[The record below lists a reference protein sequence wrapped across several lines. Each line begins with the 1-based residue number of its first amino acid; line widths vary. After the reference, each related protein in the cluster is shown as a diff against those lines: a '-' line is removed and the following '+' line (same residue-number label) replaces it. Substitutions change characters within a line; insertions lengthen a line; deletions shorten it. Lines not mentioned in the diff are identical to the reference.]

1 MKSILSI
8 LFVSIF
14 IIFSIQ
20 NSEANNTK
28 FVKGDFY
35 EGKIKWKEIKLDLP
49 EGKWQFIRKNSW
61 WFGGFGWSCKNFIL
75 KEGQIFKSLM
85 SMCEMRTGGKY
96 VGWLASAL
104 NKYYKRGDY
113 DSCVLRPEYYYAN
126 LFIKG
131 SSTNCLR
138 IRHIDFDKEMYRPDD
153 PLDSGT
159 FRTVLR
165 KWFNE
170 NDVIEPKILLSSVHE
185 YFAPV
190 IKDSGPGVY
199 FLINPEAYG
208 GPKNK
213 YFTEET
219 SEYHRNNIDKHPEF
233 KKFMDE
239 WTSLSAKRHQ
249 QFEIDWKAKNLH
261 KLNLNDV
268 MNDYSDMTLLSSDKE
283 MSSIS
288 NNKDIVKQI
297 KDLKELYDAGVLKKE
312 EFEKAKKRLL
322 N

>member
-1 MKSILSI
+1 MKKFLTI
-8 LFVSIF
+8 LFISICL
-14 IIFSIQ
+14 IIPNQ
-20 NSEANNTK
+20 NSEASNTK
-28 FVKGDFY
+28 FVKGNFY

-49 EGKWQFIRKNSW
+49 DGKWEYIRKNSW
-61 WFGGFGWSCKNFIL
+61 WFGGFGFSCKSFIL
-75 KEGQIFKSLM
+75 SEGRIFKSLM

-96 VGWLASAL
+96 VGWLAQDL

-113 DSCVLRPEYYYAN
+113 DSCVLRPEYYYTN

-131 SSTNCLR
+131 SSSNCLR
-138 IRHIDFDKEMYRPDD
+138 IRHFDHDKEMNRPDH
-153 PLDSGT
+153 PLAAGT
-159 FRTVLR
+159 FRPVLR
-165 KWFNE
+165 KWFKE
-170 NDVIEPKILLSSVHE
+170 NNIVEPTILLAATHE

-190 IKDSGPGVY
+190 VKDSGPGVY

-219 SEYHRNNIDKHPEF
+219 SEYHRSNIDKHPEF
-233 KKFMDE
+233 KKFIDE

-249 QFEIDWKAKNLH
+249 QFEIDWKARNNH
-261 KLNLNDV
+261 KLNLSDV
-268 MNDYSDMTLLSSDKE
+268 IIKDSDMTLLNSEKE
-283 MSSIS
+283 MNSIS
-288 NNKDIVKQI
+288 SNDQIIKKI
-297 KDLKELYDAGVLKKE
+297 KDLKDLYDAGVLNKE

>member
-35 EGKIKWKEIKLDLP
+35 EGKIKWKEIKIELP
-49 EGKWQFIRKNSW
+49 EGKWEFIRQSSW
-61 WFGGFGWSCKNFIL
+61 WYGGFGWSCKNFVL
-75 KEGQIFKSLM
+75 KDGQIFKSYM
-85 SMCEMRTGGKY
+85 GMCEMRTGGKY
-96 VGWLASAL
+96 LGYLANDL
-104 NKYYKRGDY
+104 NKYYKRGEY
-113 DSCVLRPEYYYAN
+113 DSCVLRPEYYYTN

-131 SSTNCLR
+131 SSSNCLR
-138 IRHIDFDKEMYRPDD
+138 VRHFDHDKEMNRPDH
-153 PLDSGT
+153 PLAAGT
-159 FRTVLR
+159 FRPVLR
-165 KWFNE
+165 KWFKE
-170 NDVIEPKILLSSVHE
+170 NNIVEPTILLSTIHE

-190 IKDSGPGVY
+190 VKDSGPGVY

-219 SEYHRNNIDKHPEF
+219 TEYHRNNIDKYPEF
-233 KKFMDE
+233 KKFIDE

-249 QFEIDWKAKNLH
+249 EFEIQWKTRNYH
-261 KLNLNDV
+261 KLNLSDV
-268 MNDYSDMTLLSSDKE
+268 IIQDKDMTLIS
-283 MSSIS
+283 S
-288 NNKDIVKQI
+288 NNEITKQI
-297 KDLKELYDAGVLKKE
+297 KDLKELYDSGVLNKE
-312 EFEKAKKRLL
+312 EFEKAKKLLL

>member
-1 MKSILSI
+1 M
-8 LFVSIF
+8 FP
-14 IIFSIQ
+14 IQ
-20 NSEANNTK
+20 NSVAKNTK
-28 FVKGDFY
+28 LVKGNFY
-35 EGKIKWKEIKLDLP
+35 EGKIKWKEIKLELP
-49 EGKWQFIRKNSW
+49 DGKWEYIRKNSW

-75 KEGQIFKSLM
+75 AEDRIFKSLM

-96 VGWLASAL
+96 VGWLAQDL
-104 NKYYKRGDY
+104 NKYYKRGEY

-131 SSTNCLR
+131 TSSNCLR
-138 IRHIDFDKEMYRPDD
+138 IRHFDHDKEMNRPDD
-153 PLDSGT
+153 PLSVGGI
-159 FRTVLR
+159 RPVLR
-165 KWFNE
+165 EWFKE
-170 NDVIEPKILLSSVHE
+170 NNVIEPTILLSTIHE
-185 YFAPV
+185 YFAPIV
-190 IKDSGPGVY
+190 GDSGPGVY

-213 YFTEET
+213 FITEET

-249 QFEIDWKAKNLH
+249 QFELDWKAKDYH
-261 KLNLNDV
+261 KLNLSDV
-268 MNDYSDMTLLSSDKE
+268 IIKDSNMTLLNSQKE

-288 NNKDIVKQI
+288 SNNDIVKQI